1 MYLIITVILVIL
13 DQLTKYYAITNL
25 KGKEMVELV
34 PNWLYLT
41 YLENKGAAFG
51 FLNTMPWVFT
61 LLASVF
67 VVAMIAI
74 MLKYRNN
81 FNSFLKLSLAIILAG
96 ALGNLIDRFTH
107 GYVVDFIF
115 SPLNGLYNFPV
126 FNLADVYLTLMAIVL
141 AIYLIFSDG
150 AKDVN

>member
-1 MYLIITVILVIL
+1 MYIIISIILVIL
-13 DQLTKYYAITNL
+13 DQITKNYAIINL

-51 FLNTMPWVFT
+51 FLNSAPWVFT
-61 LLASVF
+61 ILSSVF
-67 VVAMIAI
+67 VIAMVFI

-81 FNSFLKLSLAIILAG
+81 FNSSYKLFFAIIVAG
-96 ALGNLIDRFTH
+96 ALGNLIDRLRH

-115 SPLNGLYNFPV
+115 SPLGGIYNFPV
-126 FNLADVYLTLMAIVL
+126 FNLADLYLTITAILV
-141 AIYLIFSDG
+141 AIYMIFIDG
-150 AKDVN
+150 DKNVN